1 MKYDSRTKKIK
12 SFKDLNAWKEGHKL
26 AVLMYKITNTFPK
39 SEIYGLT
46 NQLRRASISV
56 TSNIAEGFG
65 RKTYKEKLQF
75 FYQSQGSLL
84 EIKSQ
89 LLLAKDIG
97 YQDTE
102 NYLLIEEQS
111 SLAHKT
117 TTRII
122 NKN

>member
-122 NKN
+122 HKN